1 MSIFHQ
7 VDINFAAAFLLF
19 LVSVVAF
26 YRLDIKDKLSRAYL
40 ITALIIIFQLM
51 FEALTVILDRNAD
64 PLIIQLRVFMS
75 MALFLGGPIL
85 SLYWMQLLRKMLIP
99 RAKTIKGYKYFII
112 VPQIFNVTIVLL
124 TPFTDW
130 VFYIDENAIYQRG
143 DFFLVSTIFT
153 YYYMMIAAG
162 MIFNNRKGIV
172 REDLILLL
180 IATSI
185 PMLGGIIQATFYGT
199 LFIWPSVAFA
209 LILLYLF
216 LQQRIIHHDF
226 LTGAWTRESFFQYV
240 SQKIATG
247 DHEPCG
253 ALYIDLDNLKDINDE
268 HGHQYGDKAL
278 KKVVEVT
285 KNTLGHKSII
295 SRLGGDEFIG
305 VILTDSKDILKDKV
319 VDIKAQLVEFNET
332 KTYPFD
338 IVTSIGYDLFSDDY
352 QNFEHFINHIDQ
364 LMYDEK
370 RKHKGA

>member
-40 ITALIIIFQLM
+40 ITALIIIFQLI

-112 VPQIFNVTIVLL
+112 VPQIFNVTIVVL

-185 PMLGGIIQATFYGT
+185 PLLGGIIQATFYGT

-285 KNTLGHKSII
+285 RNTLGHKSII

-319 VDIKAQLVEFNET
+319 ADIKAQLVEFNET

-352 QNFEHFINHIDQ
+352 HNFEHFINHIDQ

>member
-1 MSIFHQ
+1 LSIFHQ

-40 ITALIIIFQLM
+40 ITALIIILQLM

-153 YYYMMIAAG
+153 YYYMMIAVG
-162 MIFNNRKGIV
+162 MIFNNRKGIAK
-172 REDLILLL
+172 EDLILLL

-285 KNTLGHKSII
+285 RNTLGHKSII

-305 VILTDSKDILKDKV
+305 VIHTDSKDILKDKV
-319 VDIKAQLVEFNET
+319 ADIKAQLVEFNET

-352 QNFEHFINHIDQ
+352 HNFEHFINHIDQ

>member
-40 ITALIIIFQLM
+40 ITALIIILQLM

-143 DFFLVSTIFT
+143 DFFLVSTLFT

-185 PMLGGIIQATFYGT
+185 PLLGGIIQATFYGT

-285 KNTLGHKSII
+285 RNTLGHKSII

-305 VILTDSKDILKDKV
+305 VIHTDSKDILKDKV
-319 VDIKAQLVEFNET
+319 ADIKAQLVEFNET

-352 QNFEHFINHIDQ
+352 HNFEHFINHIDQ

>member
-40 ITALIIIFQLM
+40 ITALIIIFQLI

-185 PMLGGIIQATFYGT
+185 PLLGGVIQATFYGT

-319 VDIKAQLVEFNET
+319 ADIKAQLVEFNET

-352 QNFEHFINHIDQ
+352 HNFEHFINHIDQ

>member
-40 ITALIIIFQLM
+40 ITALIIIFQLI

-185 PMLGGIIQATFYGT
+185 PLLGGVIQATFYGT

-285 KNTLGHKSII
+285 RNTLGHKSII

-319 VDIKAQLVEFNET
+319 ADIKAQLVEFNET

-352 QNFEHFINHIDQ
+352 HNFEHFINHIDQ

>member
-40 ITALIIIFQLM
+40 ITALIIIFQLI

-153 YYYMMIAAG
+153 YYYMMIAVG

-185 PMLGGIIQATFYGT
+185 PLLGGIIQATIYGT

-285 KNTLGHKSII
+285 RNTLGHKSII

-305 VILTDSKDILKDKV
+305 VIHTDSKDILKDKV
-319 VDIKAQLVEFNET
+319 ADIKAQLVEFNET

-352 QNFEHFINHIDQ
+352 HNFEHFINHIDQ

>member
-19 LVSVVAF
+19 LISVVAF

-40 ITALIIIFQLM
+40 ITALIIIFQLI

-64 PLIIQLRVFMS
+64 PLIIQLRVLMS

-185 PMLGGIIQATFYGT
+185 PLLGGIIQATFYGT

-305 VILTDSKDILKDKV
+305 VIHTDSKDFLKDKV
-319 VDIKAQLVEFNET
+319 ADIKAQLVEFNET

-338 IVTSIGYDLFSDDY
+338 IVTSIGYDLFNDDY
-352 QNFEHFINHIDQ
+352 HNFEHFINHIDQ

>member
-40 ITALIIIFQLM
+40 ITALIIIFQLI

-64 PLIIQLRVFMS
+64 PLIIQLRVLMS

-172 REDLILLL
+172 KEDLILLL

-185 PMLGGIIQATFYGT
+185 PLLGGVIQATFYGT

>member
-1 MSIFHQ
+1 M
-7 VDINFAAAFLLF
+7 
-19 LVSVVAF
+19 
-26 YRLDIKDKLSRAYL
+26 
-40 ITALIIIFQLM
+40 
-51 FEALTVILDRNAD
+51 
-64 PLIIQLRVFMS
+64 
-75 MALFLGGPIL
+75 
-85 SLYWMQLLRKMLIP
+85 
-99 RAKTIKGYKYFII
+99 
-112 VPQIFNVTIVLL
+112 
-124 TPFTDW
+124 
-130 VFYIDENAIYQRG
+130 
-143 DFFLVSTIFT
+143 
-153 YYYMMIAAG
+153 
-162 MIFNNRKGIV
+162 
-172 REDLILLL
+172 
-180 IATSI
+180 
-185 PMLGGIIQATFYGT
+185 
-199 LFIWPSVAFA
+199 AFA

-285 KNTLGHKSII
+285 RNTLGHKSII

-305 VILTDSKDILKDKV
+305 VIHTDSKDILKDKV
-319 VDIKAQLVEFNET
+319 ADIKAQLVEFNET

-352 QNFEHFINHIDQ
+352 HNFEHFINHIDQ

>member
-40 ITALIIIFQLM
+40 ITALIIIFQLI
-51 FEALTVILDRNAD
+51 FEALTVIFDRNAD
-64 PLIIQLRVFMS
+64 PLIIQLRVLMS

-153 YYYMMIAAG
+153 YYYMIIAAG

-185 PMLGGIIQATFYGT
+185 PMLGGVIQATFYGT

-240 SQKIATG
+240 NQKITTG

-305 VILTDSKDILKDKV
+305 VIHTDSKDILKDKV
-319 VDIKAQLVEFNET
+319 ADIKAQLVEFNKT
-332 KTYPFD
+332 KSYPFD
-338 IVTSIGYDLFSDDY
+338 IVTSVGYDLFSDDY
-352 QNFEHFINHIDQ
+352 HNFEHFINHIDQ

>member
-40 ITALIIIFQLM
+40 ITALIIIFQLI

-64 PLIIQLRVFMS
+64 PLIIQLRVLMS

-185 PMLGGIIQATFYGT
+185 PLLGGIIQATFYGT

-285 KNTLGHKSII
+285 RNTLGHKSII

-305 VILTDSKDILKDKV
+305 VIHTDSKDILKDKV
-319 VDIKAQLVEFNET
+319 ADIKAQLVEFNET

-352 QNFEHFINHIDQ
+352 HNFEHFINHIDQ

>member
-40 ITALIIIFQLM
+40 ITALIIIFQLI

-99 RAKTIKGYKYFII
+99 RAKKIKGYKYFII

-130 VFYIDENAIYQRG
+130 VFYIDENATYQRG

-153 YYYMMIAAG
+153 YYYMMIAVG

-285 KNTLGHKSII
+285 RNILGHKSII

-319 VDIKAQLVEFNET
+319 ADIKAQLVEFNET

-352 QNFEHFINHIDQ
+352 HNFEHFINHIDQ

>member
-64 PLIIQLRVFMS
+64 PLIIQLRVLMS

-185 PMLGGIIQATFYGT
+185 PLLGGIIQATFYGT

>member
-40 ITALIIIFQLM
+40 ITALIIIFQLI

-64 PLIIQLRVFMS
+64 PLIIQLRVLMS

-185 PMLGGIIQATFYGT
+185 PLLGGIIQATFYGT

-268 HGHQYGDKAL
+268 HGHQNGDKAL

-305 VILTDSKDILKDKV
+305 VIHTDSKDFLKDKV
-319 VDIKAQLVEFNET
+319 ADIKAQLVEFNET

-352 QNFEHFINHIDQ
+352 HNFEHFINHIDQ

>member
-153 YYYMMIAAG
+153 YYYMMIAVG

-172 REDLILLL
+172 KEDLILLL

-185 PMLGGIIQATFYGT
+185 PMLGGVIQATFYGT

-338 IVTSIGYDLFSDDY
+338 IVTSVGYDLFSDDY

>member
-26 YRLDIKDKLSRAYL
+26 YRLDIKDKLSKAYL
-40 ITALIIIFQLM
+40 ITALIIIFQLI

-64 PLIIQLRVFMS
+64 PLIIQLRVLMS

-185 PMLGGIIQATFYGT
+185 PLLGGIIQATFYGT

-226 LTGAWTRESFFQYV
+226 LTGAWTRESFFQYI
-240 SQKIATG
+240 SQKITTG

-305 VILTDSKDILKDKV
+305 VILTGSKDILKDKV
-319 VDIKAQLVEFNET
+319 ADIKAQLVEFNET

>member
-40 ITALIIIFQLM
+40 ITALIIIFQLI

-185 PMLGGIIQATFYGT
+185 PLLGGIIQATIYGT

-247 DHEPCG
+247 DLEPCG

-285 KNTLGHKSII
+285 RNTLGHKSII

-319 VDIKAQLVEFNET
+319 ADIKAQLVEFNET

-352 QNFEHFINHIDQ
+352 HNFEHFINHIDQ

>member
-40 ITALIIIFQLM
+40 ITALIIIFQLI

-185 PMLGGIIQATFYGT
+185 PLLGGIIQATFYGT

-305 VILTDSKDILKDKV
+305 VIHTDSKDILKDKV
-319 VDIKAQLVEFNET
+319 ADIKAQLVEFNET

-352 QNFEHFINHIDQ
+352 HNFEHFINHIDQ

>member
-40 ITALIIIFQLM
+40 ITALIIIFQLI

-185 PMLGGIIQATFYGT
+185 PLLGGIIQATIYGT

-285 KNTLGHKSII
+285 RNTLGHKSII

-305 VILTDSKDILKDKV
+305 VIHTDSKDILKDKV
-319 VDIKAQLVEFNET
+319 ADIKAQLVEFNET

-352 QNFEHFINHIDQ
+352 HNFEHFINHIDQ

>member
-40 ITALIIIFQLM
+40 ITALIIILQLM

-185 PMLGGIIQATFYGT
+185 PLLGGIIQATFYGT

-285 KNTLGHKSII
+285 RNTLGHKSII

-305 VILTDSKDILKDKV
+305 VIHTDSKDILKDKV
-319 VDIKAQLVEFNET
+319 ADIKAQLVEFNET

-352 QNFEHFINHIDQ
+352 HNFEHFINHIDQ

>member
-1 MSIFHQ
+1 LSIFHQ

-153 YYYMMIAAG
+153 YYYMMIAVG

-172 REDLILLL
+172 KEDLILLL

-185 PMLGGIIQATFYGT
+185 PMLGGVIQATFYGT

-338 IVTSIGYDLFSDDY
+338 IVTSVGYDLFSDDY

>member
-40 ITALIIIFQLM
+40 ITALIIIFQLI

-185 PMLGGIIQATFYGT
+185 PLLGGIIQATIYGT

-285 KNTLGHKSII
+285 RNTLGHKSII

-319 VDIKAQLVEFNET
+319 ADIKAQLVEFNET

-352 QNFEHFINHIDQ
+352 HNFEHFINHIDQ

>member
-40 ITALIIIFQLM
+40 ITALIIIFQLI

-185 PMLGGIIQATFYGT
+185 PLLGGIIQATFYGT

-285 KNTLGHKSII
+285 RNTLGHKSII

-305 VILTDSKDILKDKV
+305 VIHTDSKDILKDKV
-319 VDIKAQLVEFNET
+319 ADIKAQLVEFNET

-352 QNFEHFINHIDQ
+352 HNFEHFINHIDQ

>member
-1 MSIFHQ
+1 LSIFHQ

-153 YYYMMIAAG
+153 YYYMIIAAG

-180 IATSI
+180 VATSI
-185 PMLGGIIQATFYGT
+185 PLLGGVIQATFYGT

-240 SQKIATG
+240 NQRITTG

-285 KNTLGHKSII
+285 RNTLGHKSII

-338 IVTSIGYDLFSDDY
+338 IVTSVGYDLFSDDY

>member
-7 VDINFAAAFLLF
+7 VDTNFAAAFLLF

-185 PMLGGIIQATFYGT
+185 PMLGGVIQATFYGT